1 MDSPKQ
7 STKQL
12 PCTSDASLVI
22 ALERGLIGYHGLN
35 MFIIQHITQR
45 YALLPSMLFMAGLH
59 LN

>member
-1 MDSPKQ
+1 
-7 STKQL
+7 
-12 PCTSDASLVI
+12 VI

-45 YALLPSMLFMAGLH
+45 YALLPSMWFMAGLH